1 MTAEAIR
8 TTLERSPLFR
18 HLDSAVLDQLA
29 QRARRQGF
37 ETGEIAFHLGDPA
50 SHFFILEE
58 GLIKLARSN
67 PDGQEKVV
75 HLVRPGETF
84 AEAVMFMEA
93 QRYPVTAE
101 ALEPSRLVAIP
112 NGAYRDV
119 LLASPNACMHLL
131 ADLSMRLHSRL
142 EDIDQLTLQQARPRV
157 VRYLLTQATGP
168 LYPGDTLQLPA
179 PKHVVA
185 SRLSMTPE
193 TLSRILHE
201 LSSAGL
207 IQVRQRDVIVNDPD
221 SLRLHV

>member
-1 MTAEAIR
+1 MTADAVHA
-8 TTLERSPLFR
+8 TLARSPLFR
-18 HLDSAVLDQLA
+18 HLEPAVLDQLA
-29 QRARRQGF
+29 QRTRRQRLG
-37 ETGEIAFHLGDPA
+37 TGEIAFHLDDPA
-50 SHFFILEE
+50 SHFFLLEA
-58 GLIKLARSN
+58 GLVKLARSN

-75 HLVRPGETF
+75 HLVCPGETF
-84 AEAVMFMEA
+84 AEAVMFMDA

-112 NGAYRDV
+112 NEAYRNV
-119 LLASPNACMHLL
+119 LLANPDACMYLL

-157 VRYLLTQATGP
+157 VRYLLTQAAGP
-168 LYPGDTLQLPA
+168 LGPGDTLQLPA

-201 LSSAGL
+201 LGNAGL

-221 SLRLHV
+221 GLRRYI